1 MKKKLSGYLISKY
14 SYPGKVYSFR
24 RFLEEAEN
32 LDIDLREI
40 GVADCTIINGKV
52 YFKGELLPERD
63 FAIVRYYVP
72 AFTEAL
78 CRLVKKQYNNTE
90 IIARFRNKYNQIS
103 SIKSDY
109 FKQPK
114 SILGSA
120 STDYEFLQSKLGLP
134 FIAKGLESYGGQQI
148 FLIMNIFD
156 YDSLKFYFNDAK
168 EFLYQQFISESRGE
182 DIRIFVVKGETVAA
196 MQRTSDGDFRSNH
209 SLGGSSARV
218 EISDEL
224 RNIGMDIF
232 KQTGIDF
239 VGVELLKGSDGLYFC
254 EINTVPGFES
264 LDMTNDINLAKIML
278 EVIKL
283 DFSEGNI

>member
-148 FLIMNIFD
+148 FLIRNIFD

-218 EISDEL
+218 EIVDEL

>member
-1 MKKKLSGYLISKY
+1 M
-14 SYPGKVYSFR
+14 
-24 RFLEEAEN
+24 
-32 LDIDLREI
+32 
-40 GVADCTIINGKV
+40 
-52 YFKGELLPERD
+52 
-63 FAIVRYYVP
+63 
-72 AFTEAL
+72 
-78 CRLVKKQYNNTE
+78 
-90 IIARFRNKYNQIS
+90 
-103 SIKSDY
+103 
-109 FKQPK
+109 
-114 SILGSA
+114 
-120 STDYEFLQSKLGLP
+120 
-134 FIAKGLESYGGQQI
+134 
-148 FLIMNIFD
+148 
-156 YDSLKFYFNDAK
+156 
-168 EFLYQQFISESRGE
+168 
-182 DIRIFVVKGETVAA
+182 VKGETVAA

-264 LDMTNDINLAKIML
+264 LDMTNDINLAKIMM